1 MPVFVLENPSP
12 APSNLLLGF
21 RAKPYSL
28 DGFKL
33 ETTQVKTRSAA
44 EQHGFQNAITL
55 PFLSSSDDSSSL
67 CSCFQVDCLLR
78 VG

>member
-1 MPVFVLENPSP
+1 MPVFVLENPPP

-44 EQHGFQNAITL
+44 EQHGFQNAING
-55 PFLSSSDDSSSL
+55 FQRSMRASGCLSAT
-67 CSCFQVDCLLR
+67 R
-78 VG
+78 WIH